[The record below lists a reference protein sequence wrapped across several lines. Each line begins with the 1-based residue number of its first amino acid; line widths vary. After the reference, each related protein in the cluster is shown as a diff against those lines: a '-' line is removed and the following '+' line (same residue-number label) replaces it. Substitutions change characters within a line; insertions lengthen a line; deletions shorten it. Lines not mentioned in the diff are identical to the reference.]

1 MTYLEPSLASWPRPR
16 SALHLIAL
24 LSLCVFL
31 TAPAPVTAVESVTG
45 PGGGGMLAALLIVIL
60 TAIVLAALVII
71 GLILWGRKQEH
82 ISEMMLFCMKYL
94 VHSEDE
100 AERCASA
107 KALGRANNPGALLV
121 LADVV
126 WDEEET
132 EAVRKAAS
140 EALHEMSVHF
150 RKYKK
155 IIADLESE
163 AERRD
168 FLGIIEILSA
178 DFERGKTRYVQS
190 AYIIGRH
197 YMRLKRYAD
206 AREWLK
212 IANFRNR
219 KFNLYG
225 DRIGY
230 WIQVCNTRLLEEADD
245 SFKAAD
251 YQQAREHYAVL
262 AHGLSDADSRRCAVY
277 LRSACVYCKLED
289 YRNADQ
295 ALLQALEHHHET
307 DRALTLL
314 PLLQDILGLGD
325 KKVEPKEK
333 LEAITSAID
342 ERASV
347 IMDALSAQHVRGPKA
362 SRNVEER

>member
-1 MTYLEPSLASWPRPR
+1 MTYLEPSLATWLRPR

-24 LSLCVFL
+24 PSLCVFL
-31 TAPAPVTAVESVTG
+31 TAPAPVAAVEPVTG
-45 PGGGGMLAALLIVIL
+45 PGGGIFAALLIVIL
-60 TAIVLAALVII
+60 TAILLAALVII
-71 GLILWGRKQEH
+71 GLILWGRKQDH
-82 ISEMMLFCMKYL
+82 IRDMMLFCMKDL

-100 AERCASA
+100 AGRCASA
-107 KALGRANNPGALLV
+107 RALGRVNNPAALLV
-121 LADVV
+121 LVDVT

-140 EALHEMSVHF
+140 EALHEMSAHF
-150 RKYKK
+150 RKHKK
-155 IIADLESE
+155 VITDLELE
-163 AERRD
+163 AEQRNFR
-168 FLGIIEILSA
+168 GIIENLSA
-178 DFERGKTRYVQS
+178 NFEQGKTRYVQS

-197 YMRLKRYAD
+197 YMRLGRYAD
-206 AREWLK
+206 GREWLIK
-212 IANFRNR
+212 AEFRNR

-225 DRIGY
+225 NRIGY

-262 AHGLSDADSRRCAVY
+262 AHGLSNADSQRCAVY
-277 LRSACVYCKLED
+277 LRSACVYCKLKD

-295 ALLQALEHHHET
+295 ALLQALEHNHET
-307 DRALTLL
+307 DLALTLL
-314 PLLQDILGLGD
+314 PLLQEILGLGD

-347 IMDALSAQHVRGPKA
+347 IMDALSAQNVRGTKA
-362 SRNVEER
+362 SRNVKER